1 MHAGGPD
8 RQAGRR
14 WTAATT
20 ARPALGA
27 LLRSYRHDARL
38 TQHELARRAG
48 ISVGAVR
55 DLEQSRTRRPLPGSL
70 AALAAALSLNPA
82 QAEELRRAV
91 TARGLRLQVLGPL
104 AAWRDG
110 AAVPLGGPGRRVV
123 LGLMALT
130 PDTLLHRAAII
141 DVLWPSNPPANA
153 VSLVQAHVSRLRQ
166 ALDPGPPAREDGPAL
181 LSAGSSYR
189 LRVGPGQLDLLSFRQ
204 LAAAAHIACSRGDH
218 GAACDLYEQALGLW
232 RGEPLADVDLLRGH
246 PAVIE
251 LGRQRSET
259 VIEYAQA
266 ASAAGQHRQVLA
278 LLFELAAREPL
289 NERAQEQLMLALAG
303 SGRQAEAL
311 AVYHDVRRR
320 LDEELAM
327 LPGPDLAEAHL
338 RVLRQDIPA
347 AKAAAVA
354 VTSGAVAA
362 PGRTTPAP
370 PVPRQLPAAPA
381 LFVGRASELS
391 ALNGLL
397 DAAAGTVV
405 ITAMSGT
412 AGVGKTALALRW
424 ARQVAQEF
432 PDGQLYVNL
441 RGFDPSGTPV
451 LPAEGVLWFL
461 DALGV
466 APARIPPGIEARAG
480 LYRSLVAGQRL
491 LIVLDNARDVDQVRP
506 LLPGAPGCL
515 VLVTSRS
522 RLAGLA
528 VGEGAHL
535 MTLDMLTQQEA
546 RQLLVGLLGQQR
558 AAAEPRAV
566 DELIGLCAR
575 LPLALAVAAARAGF
589 QLAALAAE
597 LHDAADRL
605 DVLDAGDPASCV
617 RAVLSWS
624 YQSMRAPAARMFR
637 LIGVH
642 AGPDIS
648 APAAASLAGIGL
660 PQARRDLAELTSAH
674 LLTEHSPGRY
684 AFHDLLRAYAAD
696 QAAAIDTGEARR
708 AAIRRVL
715 DHYLHTARAADRLL
729 NPARDLIAPAA
740 CVAGAL
746 PEQPGDY
753 EQAMAWFKAEHQVL
767 LAAVSLAADTGQAPL
782 SWQIPW
788 ALVDYLEFS
797 GHWHDWIATQQTGLA
812 AARRLGDRAG
822 EARCCRGLGCAYSRM
837 GRDQDAH
844 AHLSQALG
852 LFCRAGDRIGEARTH
867 QDLSWLFDRQG
878 RPDQALHHDRL
889 ALRLYRQ
896 EGHRAGQANALNAIG
911 WLHTLLGHH
920 QQALDYCGQALAM
933 HRALGNRRGQAATW
947 DSLGYAHHHL
957 GQLTEAITCYR
968 RSLIVFRQLAD
979 RSNQAEILT
988 HLGDTHRAAG
998 HPHQA
1003 QDAWQ
1008 QALDILDDLHHPD
1021 ADQVRAK
1028 LSNIMAPA
1036 PAEPV
1041 SQAAAAEP
1049 PAQLPG

>member
-1 MHAGGPD
+1 MDGGD
-8 RQAGRR
+8 HS
-14 WTAATT
+14 AA
-20 ARPALGA
+20 ALA
-27 LLRSYRHDARL
+27 VLLRGYRHDAGL
-38 TQHELARRAG
+38 TQQELARRAG
-48 ISVGAVR
+48 LSVGAVR

-70 AALAAALSLNPA
+70 TALAAALSLDLA
-82 QAEELRRAV
+82 QAEELERAV

-110 AAVPLGGPGRRVV
+110 ATVSLGGPGRRAV
-123 LGLMALT
+123 LGLMALS
-130 PDTLLHRAAII
+130 PGSWLHRAAII
-141 DVLWPSNPPANA
+141 DALWPGNPPANA
-153 VSLVQAHVSRLRQ
+153 VGLVQAHVSRLRQ
-166 ALDPGPPAREDGPAL
+166 ALDPGHPAREDGPAL
-181 LSAGSSYR
+181 LSAGASYR
-189 LRVGPGQLDLLSFRQ
+189 LRAGPGQLDSLSFRQ
-204 LAAAAHIACSRGDH
+204 LADAARIACSRGDH
-218 GAACDLYEQALGLW
+218 AAACDLYEQALGLW

-246 PAVIE
+246 PAVAG

-259 VIEYAQA
+259 VIEYARA
-266 ASAAGQHRQVLA
+266 ASAAGQHSQVLA
-278 LLFELAAREPL
+278 PLFELAAREPL
-289 NERAQEQLMLALAG
+289 NETAHEQLMLALAG
-303 SGRQAEAL
+303 SGRQVEAL
-311 AVYHDVRRR
+311 TVYHDMRRR

-327 LPGPDLAEAHL
+327 LPGPDLAEAYQ
-338 RVLRQDIPA
+338 RVLRQEIPA
-347 AKAAAVA
+347 AKPASVA
-354 VTSGAVAA
+354 VTSGAAA
-362 PGRTTPAP
+362 TPGRTTPAP

-381 LFVGRASELS
+381 VFVGRASELS
-391 ALNGLL
+391 VLNGLL
-397 DAAAGTVV
+397 DAAASTVV

-412 AGVGKTALALRW
+412 AGVGKTALAMRW
-424 ARQVAQEF
+424 ARHVTAEF

-451 LPAEGVLWFL
+451 SPAEAVRWFL

-466 APARIPPGIEARAG
+466 TPERIPPSIEARAG
-480 LYRSLVAGQRL
+480 LYRSLVAGQRM

-515 VLVTSRS
+515 ALVTSRA

-535 MTLDMLTQQEA
+535 ITLDVLTQEEA
-546 RQLLVGLLGQQR
+546 RQLLRGLLGPRR

-575 LPLALAVAAARAGF
+575 LPLALAVAAARVVDRPDF

-597 LHDAADRL
+597 LRDAADRL
-605 DVLDAGDPASCV
+605 DILDAGDPASSV

-624 YQSMRAPAARMFR
+624 YESMRAPAARMFR

-648 APAAASLAGIGL
+648 APAAASLAGIGQA
-660 PQARRDLAELTSAH
+660 QARHILTELTCAH
-674 LLTEHSPGRY
+674 LLAEHSPGRY

-696 QAAAIDTGEARR
+696 RAAAVDTKEARH
-708 AAIRRVL
+708 AAIHRVL
-715 DHYLHTARAADRLL
+715 DHYLHTARTADRLL
-729 NPARDLIAPAA
+729 NPARDPIAPAA
-740 CVAGAL
+740 CAAGVL

-753 EQAMAWFKAEHQVL
+753 GQATAWFKAEHQVL
-767 LAAVSLAADTGQAPL
+767 LGAVSLAADTGLGPH
-782 SWQIPW
+782 SWQLPW

-797 GHWHDWIATQQTGLA
+797 GHWHDWIATQQIGLT

-822 EARCCRGLGCAYSRM
+822 EARCCRGLGCAYARI

-852 LFCRAGDRIGEARTH
+852 LFCRAGDRVGEARTH

-889 ALRLYRQ
+889 ALGLYQQ

-911 WLHTLLGHH
+911 WLHALLGDHR
-920 QQALDYCGQALAM
+920 QALDYCGQALAM

-968 RSLIVFRQLAD
+968 QSLDVFRQLAD

-988 HLGDTHRAAG
+988 HLGDTHHAAG
-998 HPHQA
+998 DPHQA

-1028 LSNIMAPA
+1028 LSTLTAPS
-1036 PAEPV
+1036 PAEPA
-1041 SQAAAAEP
+1041 SRSAAATP
-1049 PAQLPG
+1049 PAQPAG